1 MVGVV
6 LRGGGSGRVQMDED
20 VVSNWRGGSVL
31 LIGGVSSG
39 GVVNGGRVGARVS
52 TAVVGMALPHSVDRD
67 PGLHGAWFRA

>member
-31 LIGGVSSG
+31 LIGGVSSEI
-39 GVVNGGRVGARVS
+39 VWPSIMLFAAR
-52 TAVVGMALPHSVDRD
+52 LQ
-67 PGLHGAWFRA
+67 